1 MLSTT
6 RKLTLSE
13 PNVLENPFNGTRHIK
28 WYLLDGGGKGY
39 LVSWLEEAV
48 DTHRPECMAF
58 KVEEWFNSFV
68 RVTSWNE
75 EAVSHNRDA
84 ALALEEV
91 VKQLEERFGVVVS
104 VGDPASALRPGEAVS
119 NAV

>member
-1 MLSTT
+1 MT

-39 LVSWLEEAV
+39 LVSWLEEAA

-58 KVEEWFNSFV
+58 KIKAGFNDFV

-75 EAVSHNRDA
+75 KAVSSNPDA
-84 ALALEEV
+84 ALALGEV
-91 VKQLEERFGVVVS
+91 LKQLEELYDVDVS
-104 VGDPASALRPGEAVS
+104 VGDAGYALRPGEVVS
-119 NAV
+119 DAQ